1 MATLYELTEEYRQL
15 LDWMEDP
22 EMDPQTIQ
30 DTLEAL
36 GGEIEEKADGYA
48 KVIRQLEADAAALK
62 AEAKRMINKQKTAEE
77 NIERLKK
84 SLQRTMEITGREK
97 IDTGLFKVW
106 LQKTPESV
114 VMDEQYIENI
124 PERFLRMR
132 DPEINKQAIKE
143 ALIAGEDLDGIA
155 HLESQRKLR
164 FK

>member
-62 AEAKRMINKQKTAEE
+62 AEAKRMTNKQKTAEE

-132 DPEINKQAIKE
+132 DPEINKRAIKE
-143 ALIAGEDLDGIA
+143 ALNAGEDLDGIA

>member
-62 AEAKRMINKQKTAEE
+62 AEAKRMTNKQKTAEE

-143 ALIAGEDLDGIA
+143 ALNAGEDLDGIA

>member
-22 EMDPQTIQ
+22 EMDQQTIQ

-36 GGEIEEKADGYA
+36 GGEIEDKAEGYA

-62 AEAKRMINKQKTAEE
+62 AEAKRMTNKQKTAEA
-77 NIERLKK
+77 NIDRLKA
-84 SLQRTMEITGREK
+84 SLQKTMETTGREK
-97 IDTGLFKVW
+97 LETSLFKFW
-106 LQKTPESV
+106 IQGSPASV
-114 VMDEQYIENI
+114 VMDEKNIGNI
-124 PERFLRMR
+124 PERFLRAR

-143 ALIAGEDLDGIA
+143 AIEAGELLDGIA

>member
-62 AEAKRMINKQKTAEE
+62 AEAKRMTNKQKTAEE

-143 ALIAGEDLDGIA
+143 ALSAGEDLDGIA

>member
-22 EMDPQTIQ
+22 EVDPQTIQ

-62 AEAKRMINKQKTAEE
+62 AEAKRMTNKQKTAEE

-143 ALIAGEDLDGIA
+143 ALSAGEDLDGIA